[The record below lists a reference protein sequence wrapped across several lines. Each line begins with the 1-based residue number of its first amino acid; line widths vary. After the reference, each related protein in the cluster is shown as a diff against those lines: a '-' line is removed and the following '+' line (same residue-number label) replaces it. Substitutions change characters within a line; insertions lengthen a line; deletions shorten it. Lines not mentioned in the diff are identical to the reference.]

1 MKIKAKSFLAIITT
15 ILSTILLSVILI
27 VNAKTYNVPKYD
39 DDIVN
44 PGSGSGL
51 SAPVTKFDVFSTD
64 TSDDKNYATNKII
77 NIPVSEAKT
86 FILDYYTINWYA
98 SYPIQELTFEVE
110 DNEIID
116 INYYRNGV
124 TSGTSSK
131 VSNSKTILDNNLPER
146 VLNEK
151 INTDFPELSF
161 EITGL
166 KEGITC
172 LNITVK
178 SEHEYGNNQTTEET
192 LKILINVS
200 SKELIDI
207 PNYIN
212 LYLGSGIHSGAKQ
225 IKYVSEE
232 KIGILNDIVS
242 SVSIIEPIEVTNY
255 NDESVDK
262 IMHRILTDDKILVQ
276 NDSLSFIDASS
287 EASFTVEYYVL
298 TSENLEI
305 EIASYSFGVIFYN
318 LSDFEIK
325 YNGTSFPDNGVYE
338 SGAKITIETSE
349 RLKPYLS
356 DLIVAYIPTSAV
368 DVLPYEGDSV
378 YVINKVSDETN
389 IIIGDKLMALSGLA
403 NYESTCQFINLTL
416 KPDNV
421 IAREYPREIELD
433 ENYVFEMDKILDE
446 IIEIT
451 NINAFNENTIF
462 NIISDGVINVS
473 LTEKNQIKL
482 NYEAEESITTTLR
495 TILTVEAKL
504 DNGVTLTKTIAIS
517 LVPGYGYKYTFNT
530 VKVTLLEGETK
541 TITLGYLDPDFIEI
555 AGDAYVSNYYLKN
568 GNAMIIQ
575 NRTSR
580 NKFDIFGHK
589 VGTDTAYFVIYD
601 QVVEVEITIND
612 KNNNNRIV
620 QFDFLEGSNLSVLA
634 SNSKTY
640 LTIPDEYLDL
650 NFNFIVLDN
659 EILTIESVNEN
670 RLSIKGLKDGTT
682 QIFAYAQ
689 KDNVFYNAVINIK
702 IITTLPRLYIVYDKE
717 DTTKSLTKYDTIKI
731 SYDASNFDFSQNTIY
746 RWYLNDELI
755 YDNVKEFERN
765 FDEGI
770 NTLKLVII
778 DSDNNIELETTQQLM
793 ISSVENIEKTLSINA
808 DKIIYVDLH
817 QGNFEISALLDGVLD
832 PNYKYLW
839 SISNSSVCRISI
851 NGNEKIILEPLY
863 VGEVDLTVMTNI
875 SKYEEIFIK
884 SEIKIV
890 VIEPTYKVIGNT
902 FIKPNTDQT
911 FEFLGDGKTIYNL
924 KPILEIDVD
933 GQKFED
939 YTISNKGI
947 KINKIKKGKY
957 SINANINGE
966 TVELNF
972 DATNF
977 NLKEVVKIVLPYLF
991 VICIIVIV
999 VTFALKKHLNK
1010 LDWTKQKINNLDK
1023 SVDKVLKDKK
1033 VTKKEIKHLLKNS
1046 KKAKKMLTYCI
1057 DEGIDELSIVLPI
1070 IDQIIM
1076 ILTATFNTD
1085 VKEETMLVIVNNIKN
1100 KNVSRLV
1107 KEFTIIKNERDEF
1120 EQKKKDEDEVIT
1132 KKPQKERNTKDS
1144 YREYLELSKYTESDN
1159 DE

>member
-1 MKIKAKSFLAIITT
+1 M
-15 ILSTILLSVILI
+15 
-27 VNAKTYNVPKYD
+27 
-39 DDIVN
+39 
-44 PGSGSGL
+44 
-51 SAPVTKFDVFSTD
+51 
-64 TSDDKNYATNKII
+64 
-77 NIPVSEAKT
+77 
-86 FILDYYTINWYA
+86 
-98 SYPIQELTFEVE
+98 
-110 DNEIID
+110 
-116 INYYRNGV
+116 
-124 TSGTSSK
+124 
-131 VSNSKTILDNNLPER
+131 
-146 VLNEK
+146 
-151 INTDFPELSF
+151 
-161 EITGL
+161 
-166 KEGITC
+166 
-172 LNITVK
+172 
-178 SEHEYGNNQTTEET
+178 
-192 LKILINVS
+192 
-200 SKELIDI
+200 
-207 PNYIN
+207 
-212 LYLGSGIHSGAKQ
+212 
-225 IKYVSEE
+225 
-232 KIGILNDIVS
+232 
-242 SVSIIEPIEVTNY
+242 
-255 NDESVDK
+255 
-262 IMHRILTDDKILVQ
+262 
-276 NDSLSFIDASS
+276 
-287 EASFTVEYYVL
+287 
-298 TSENLEI
+298 
-305 EIASYSFGVIFYN
+305 
-318 LSDFEIK
+318 
-325 YNGTSFPDNGVYE
+325 
-338 SGAKITIETSE
+338 
-349 RLKPYLS
+349 
-356 DLIVAYIPTSAV
+356 
-368 DVLPYEGDSV
+368 
-378 YVINKVSDETN
+378 
-389 IIIGDKLMALSGLA
+389 
-403 NYESTCQFINLTL
+403 
-416 KPDNV
+416 
-421 IAREYPREIELD
+421 
-433 ENYVFEMDKILDE
+433 
-446 IIEIT
+446 
-451 NINAFNENTIF
+451 
-462 NIISDGVINVS
+462 
-473 LTEKNQIKL
+473 
-482 NYEAEESITTTLR
+482 
-495 TILTVEAKL
+495 
-504 DNGVTLTKTIAIS
+504 
-517 LVPGYGYKYTFNT
+517 
-530 VKVTLLEGETK
+530 
-541 TITLGYLDPDFIEI
+541 
-555 AGDAYVSNYYLKN
+555 
-568 GNAMIIQ
+568 
-575 NRTSR
+575 
-580 NKFDIFGHK
+580 
-589 VGTDTAYFVIYD
+589 
-601 QVVEVEITIND
+601 
-612 KNNNNRIV
+612 
-620 QFDFLEGSNLSVLA
+620 
-634 SNSKTY
+634 
-640 LTIPDEYLDL
+640 
-650 NFNFIVLDN
+650 
-659 EILTIESVNEN
+659 
-670 RLSIKGLKDGTT
+670 
-682 QIFAYAQ
+682 
-689 KDNVFYNAVINIK
+689 
-702 IITTLPRLYIVYDKE
+702 YDKE

-977 NLKEVVKIVLPYLF
+977 NLKEVVKLVLPYLF

-1120 EQKKKDEDEVIT
+1120 EQKKKDENEVIT
-1132 KKPQKERNTKDS
+1132 KKPQKEKNAKDS